1 MGQLLDGLLETG
13 QLAGELCDFYS
24 PWEQL
29 CQSLT
34 PRQTVYLDMR
44 MCVLET
50 AIAVIPTMLCKRFTK
65 LQGIIMAA
73 LYIAYVFVTVRI

>member
-1 MGQLLDGLLETG
+1 V
-13 QLAGELCDFYS
+13 
-24 PWEQL
+24 
-29 CQSLT
+29 
-34 PRQTVYLDMR
+34 RQTVYLDMP

>member
-1 MGQLLDGLLETG
+1 
-13 QLAGELCDFYS
+13 
-24 PWEQL
+24 
-29 CQSLT
+29 
-34 PRQTVYLDMR
+34 

-50 AIAVIPTMLCKRFTK
+50 ANCPSFPTMLCKRFTK